1 MDMLIAKDL
10 AVSATLADGRV
21 PVIRDLNFSLPPG
34 RILGLVGESGAGKS
48 MIGRTIAQLFPPGF
62 SVTRGELMFDGQ
74 DLVRMPPDTRRR
86 LLGSDIA
93 FIPQEP
99 LSALNPVLTIGQQI
113 DEHLARLQ
121 IGNRRARRA
130 QALAMLDAVHLSRN
144 ASHAA
149 ELLAKYPHQLSG
161 GMCQRV
167 LIAMAFASRPKLL
180 VADEPTT
187 ALDVTIQARIVELIA
202 EMQRNEGT
210 AVVFITHDL
219 RLAAQICD
227 DILVLYAGRTAE
239 YGPARRVFAEPAHP
253 YTRCLQLAN
262 PTISGPRRGLYA
274 LPERMPGLSAL
285 KGIEGCLFAPRCPS
299 KTADCVVAPPP
310 FVAVGKG
317 HTVACIRSEATAA
330 IAAPAAPAHD
340 ATESGAP
347 LLVAAGLSKT
357 FVTHSGL
364 FGRNAFAAV
373 KNVSFTLHENEFV
386 GIVGES
392 GSGKSTVARMLCGLE
407 PPSDGE
413 LVIAGRD
420 VTDGSA
426 ASRAHQR
433 AHVQMVFQDP
443 QSALNPRRRVA
454 SIVTQ
459 ALEAAGEGTW
469 PQRLARAEALLS
481 EIGLPPEAAM
491 RFPAQLS
498 GGQRQRVNIAR
509 ALCAT
514 PRILIADEIVSG
526 LDVSVQAQL
535 LNLLMRLRR
544 QRGFAMLFISHDLSV
559 VRCLCDR
566 VLVMYRGEVVESGPT
581 DAIFAAPSHPYTR
594 TLLAAVPPDDPS
606 AVWAPRGEA
615 LPLYGAGLAPAQR
628 AAG

>member
-1 MDMLIAKDL
+1 MDMLIAKEL
-10 AVSATLADGRV
+10 TVSAALGDGSV

-48 MIGRTIAQLFPPGF
+48 MIGRAIAQLFPPSF
-62 SVTRGELMFDGQ
+62 AVTHGELMFDGQ
-74 DLVRMPPDTRRR
+74 DLVRMPAETRRE
-86 LLGSDIA
+86 LLGSEIA
-93 FIPQEP
+93 FVPQEP

-113 DEHLARLQ
+113 DEHLTRLRS
-121 IGNRRARRA
+121 GNRRARHDR
-130 QALAMLDAVHLSRN
+130 ALAMLDAVHLS
-144 ASHAA
+144 HGA
-149 ELLAKYPHQLSG
+149 ELLSKYPHQLSG

-202 EMQRNEGT
+202 EMQQNART
-210 AVVFITHDL
+210 SVVFITHDL

-227 DILVLYAGRTAE
+227 DILVLYAGRPAE
-239 YGPARRVFAEPAHP
+239 YGPARRVFGDPAHP

-274 LPERMPGLSAL
+274 LPERMPGLNAL
-285 KGIEGCLFAPRCPS
+285 KNIEGCLFAPRCPRR
-299 KTADCVVAPPP
+299 ADDCARALPP
-310 FVAVGKG
+310 FIAVEKS
-317 HTVACIRSEATAA
+317 HLAACIRSATTAEISA
-330 IAAPAAPAHD
+330 PPAAPHED
-340 ATESGAP
+340 AGAGTP
-347 LLVAAGLSKT
+347 LLTTEGLSKT
-357 FVTHSGL
+357 FVTHRGL
-364 FGRNAFAAV
+364 FARSGFAAV
-373 KNVSFTLHENEFV
+373 KNVSFALHENEFV

-407 PPSDGE
+407 MPSAGKV
-413 LVIAGRD
+413 VIAGRD
-420 VTDGSA
+420 VSDGST
-426 ASRAHQR
+426 ASRTHQR

-459 ALEAAGEGTW
+459 ALEAAGEGTHAE
-469 PQRLARAEALLS
+469 RLARAEALLS
-481 EIGLPPEAAM
+481 EIGLPTEAAT

-535 LNLLMRLRR
+535 LNLLLRLRR

-581 DAIFAAPSHPYTR
+581 DAVFAAPRHPYTR
-594 TLLAAVPPDDPS
+594 TLLAAVPPDDP
-606 AVWAPRGEA
+606 ATVWAPRAAEA
-615 LPLYGAGLAPAQR
+615 ASA
-628 AAG
+628 